1 MVLQA
6 KNIEFTAECPFLS
19 FEKSMPYRCICQT
32 VSRVRTPEDFPEKT
46 QNTSYIER
54 FNLTLRQGISY
65 LHRKTLGYCKSKPHL
80 ETSLWIKL
88 FDYNYCRFHKGLRI
102 VLSQESGKFQQKYQ
116 HVTPAMRM
124 GLTKGSLNW
133 GYLFSL
139 PVSDKYLK

>member
-1 MVLQA
+1 MKKRWKRRLV
-6 KNIEFTAECPFLS
+6 
-19 FEKSMPYRCICQT
+19 T
-32 VSRVRTPEDFPEKT
+32 VKKCFVQGTPEDFPEKT

-133 GYLFSL
+133 EYLFSL